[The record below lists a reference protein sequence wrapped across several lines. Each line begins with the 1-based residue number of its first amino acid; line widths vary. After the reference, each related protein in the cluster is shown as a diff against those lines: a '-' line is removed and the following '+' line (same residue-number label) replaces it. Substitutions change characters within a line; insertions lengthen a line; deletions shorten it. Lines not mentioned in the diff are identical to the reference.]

1 MLLDIREIQ
10 HVTALGRFRNFA
22 KAAESL
28 DISQPALSK
37 SIRGIEASLGV
48 QLFDRRRR
56 GVLPT
61 AFGEII
67 LSSSGPLLRGV
78 DEVLAE
84 IRRVK
89 GLEAGT
95 LRIGAGSFALDMS
108 VAETVT
114 RLAGRYPSL
123 HLRLVLDDWESLTRK
138 VMDGTLDVA
147 VAEVTAAEQESQLSV
162 ERLGEHGGVFY
173 CRSGHPLLSRTPLTF
188 ENISGFPLAMSPL
201 PGRVAP
207 FFERIGAAGRIDPAS
222 GHFLPAIT
230 LDSVILMKRAVH
242 ETNAISWAPK
252 VLIASELRDGS
263 LAALPFTPPWARLNY
278 GTFRRADRPV
288 TPALEMFLVELRAE
302 EKNHSRF
309 PPPKRVRRKGSVPR
323 EQAGTDAADGSRRA
337 VPGRS
342 RAGPS

>member
-10 HVTALGRFRNFA
+10 HVTAIGRFRSFA

-48 QLFDRRRR
+48 RLFDRSRS
-56 GVLPT
+56 GVTPT

-67 LSSSGPLLRGV
+67 LSASGPLLRGV

-95 LRIGAGSFALDMS
+95 LRIGAGSFALEMS

-114 RLAGRYPSL
+114 RLARRHPSL
-123 HLRLVLDDWESLTRK
+123 QIRILLDDWESLTRK
-138 VMDGTLDVA
+138 VMAGSLDVA
-147 VAEVTAAEQESQLSV
+147 VAEVTAAEQESQLAV

-173 CRSGHPLLSRTPLTF
+173 CRAGHPLLARASMTF

-207 FFERIGAAGRIDPAS
+207 FFERIGAAGRVDPAL
-222 GHFLPAIT
+222 GHFLPAVT
-230 LDSVILMKRAVH
+230 VDTVALMKRVVR
-242 ETNAISWAPK
+242 ETDAISWAPK
-252 VLIASELRDGS
+252 VLLAPELLDGS
-263 LAALPFTPPWARLNY
+263 LVALPFAPPWARLNY
-278 GTFRRADRPV
+278 GIFRRTDRPV
-288 TPALEMFLVELRAE
+288 PPALEMFLVELRGV
-302 EKNHSRF
+302 EKQHARSSSA
-309 PPPKRVRRKGSVPR
+309 RR
-323 EQAGTDAADGSRRA
+323 SRRDRN
-337 VPGRS
+337 RS
-342 RAGPS
+342 RRSG

>member
-10 HVTALGRFRNFA
+10 HVTAIGRFRSFA
-22 KAAESL
+22 RAAESL

-48 QLFDRRRR
+48 RLFDRSRR
-56 GVLPT
+56 GVSPT

-67 LSSSGPLLRGV
+67 LSASGPLLRGV

-95 LRIGAGSFALDMS
+95 LRIGAGSFALEMS

-114 RLAGRYPSL
+114 RLARSHPSL

-138 VMDGTLDVA
+138 VVAGSLDVA
-147 VAEVTAAEQESQLSV
+147 VAEVTAAEQEAQLSV
-162 ERLGEHGGVFY
+162 ERTGEHGGIFY
-173 CRSGHPLLSRTPLTF
+173 CRSDHPLLSRSPVTF
-188 ENISGFPLAMSPL
+188 EDISGFPFAMSPL

-222 GHFLPAIT
+222 GQFLPAIT
-230 LDSVILMKRAVH
+230 LDSVALMKRAVR
-242 ETNAISWAPK
+242 ETEAISWAPK
-252 VLIASELRDGS
+252 VLIDPELRDGS
-263 LAALPFTPPWARLNY
+263 FAALPFAPPWARLNY
-278 GTFRRADRPV
+278 GIFRRADRPV
-288 TPALEMFLVELRAE
+288 TPALEMFLVELRAV
-302 EKNHSRF
+302 EKEHSTSPSPR
-309 PPPKRVRRKGSVPR
+309 RARRKRGPR
-323 EQAGTDAADGSRRA
+323 IRAD
-337 VPGRS
+337 
-342 RAGPS
+342 

>member
-10 HVTALGRFRNFA
+10 HVTALGRFRSFA
-22 KAAESL
+22 RAAESL

-37 SIRGIEASLGV
+37 SIRGIETSLGV
-48 QLFDRRRR
+48 QLFDRSRK
-56 GVLPT
+56 GVSPT

-67 LSSSGPLLRGV
+67 LSASGPLLRGV

-108 VAETVT
+108 VAETVI
-114 RLAGRYPSL
+114 RLAKRHPSL

-138 VMDGTLDVA
+138 VVAGSLDVA

-162 ERLGEHGGVFY
+162 ERTGEHRGVFY
-173 CRSGHPLLSRTPLTF
+173 CRSGHPLLSRTQVTF
-188 ENISGFPLAMSPL
+188 EDISGFPFAMSPL

-222 GHFLPAIT
+222 SHFLPAIT

-252 VLIASELRDGS
+252 VLIASELHDGS
-263 LAALPFTPPWARLNY
+263 LVALPFAPPWARLNY
-278 GTFRRADRPV
+278 GIFRRADRPV
-288 TPALEMFLVELRAE
+288 TPAMEMFLVELRAV
-302 EKNHSRF
+302 EKKHSGAL
-309 PPPKRVRRKGSVPR
+309 PPKRVHRNP
-323 EQAGTDAADGSRRA
+323 SRR
-337 VPGRS
+337 GRN
-342 RAGPS
+342 G

>member
-28 DISQPALSK
+28 GISQPALSK

-48 QLFDRRRR
+48 QLFDRSRK
-56 GVLPT
+56 GVSPT

-67 LSSSGPLLRGV
+67 LSASGPLLRGV

-95 LRIGAGSFALDMS
+95 LRIGAGSFALEMS
-108 VAETVT
+108 VAEAVT
-114 RLAGRYPSL
+114 RMASRHPSL
-123 HLRLVLDDWESLTRK
+123 HLRIVLDDWESLTQK
-138 VMDGTLDVA
+138 VVAGSLDVA

-162 ERLGEHGGVFY
+162 ERMGEHGGVFY
-173 CRSGHPLLSRTPLTF
+173 CRSGHPLLTRSKLTF
-188 ENISGFPLAMSPL
+188 EDISGFPFAMSPL

-207 FFERIGAAGRIDPAS
+207 FFDRIGAAGRIDPAS

-230 LDSVILMKRAVH
+230 LDSVILMKRAVR
-242 ETNAISWAPK
+242 ETTAISWAPK
-252 VLIASELRDGS
+252 VLIASELADGS
-263 LAALPFTPPWARLNY
+263 FVALPFAPPWARLNY
-278 GTFRRADRPV
+278 GIFRRADRPV
-288 TPALEMFLVELRAE
+288 TPALEMFLDELRAVE
-302 EKNHSRF
+302 TKHSRS
-309 PPPKRVRRKGSVPR
+309 PAPRRVRRKQDR
-323 EQAGTDAADGSRRA
+323 T
-337 VPGRS
+337 
-342 RAGPS
+342 

>member
-10 HVTALGRFRNFA
+10 HVTAIGRFRNFA
-22 KAAESL
+22 RAAESL

-37 SIRGIEASLGV
+37 SIRAIETALGV
-48 QLFDRRRR
+48 RLFDRSRR
-56 GVLPT
+56 GVSPT

-67 LSSSGPLLRGV
+67 LSASGSLLRGV

-95 LRIGAGSFALDMS
+95 LRIGAGSFALEMS
-108 VAETVT
+108 VAEAVT
-114 RLAGRYPSL
+114 RMAKRHPSL

-138 VMDGTLDVA
+138 VIAGSLDVA
-147 VAEVTAAEQESQLSV
+147 VAEVTAAEQEPQLSV
-162 ERLGEHGGVFY
+162 ERMGEHGGIFY
-173 CRSGHPLLSRTPLTF
+173 CRSGHPLLARSQMTF

-230 LDSVILMKRAVH
+230 LDSVALMKRTVH
-242 ETNAISWAPK
+242 GTDAISWAPK
-252 VLIASELRDGS
+252 VLVAPELHDGS
-263 LAALPFTPPWARLNY
+263 LVALPFSPAWARLNY
-278 GTFRRADRPV
+278 GVFRRADRPV
-288 TPALEMFLVELRAE
+288 TPALELFLVELRTV
-302 EKNHSRF
+302 EKKHSRPL
-309 PPPKRVRRKGSVPR
+309 PPRRVRRKS
-323 EQAGTDAADGSRRA
+323 
-337 VPGRS
+337 GRS
-342 RAGPS
+342 ERPD

>member
-10 HVTALGRFRNFA
+10 HVTAIGRFRNFA
-22 KAAESL
+22 RAAESL

-37 SIRGIEASLGV
+37 SIRAIEESLGV
-48 QLFDRRRR
+48 RLFDRSRK
-56 GVLPT
+56 GVSPT
-61 AFGEII
+61 AFGEIV
-67 LSSSGPLLRGV
+67 LSASGPLLRGV

-89 GLEAGT
+89 GLETGT

-114 RLAGRYPSL
+114 RLAGKHPSL
-123 HLRLVLDDWESLTRK
+123 HIRLVLDDWESLTRK
-138 VMDGTLDVA
+138 VMAGSLDVA

-162 ERLGEHGGVFY
+162 ERMGEHGGVFY
-173 CRSGHPLLSRTPLTF
+173 CRSGHPLLSRTPATF
-188 ENISGFPLAMSPL
+188 EDIAGFPFAMSPL

-230 LDSVILMKRAVH
+230 LDSVSLMKRAVRG
-242 ETNAISWAPK
+242 TDAISWAPK

-263 LAALPFTPPWARLNY
+263 FVALPFAPPWARLNY
-278 GTFRRADRPV
+278 GIFRRADRPV
-288 TPALEMFLVELRAE
+288 TPALEMLLVELRAVE
-302 EKNHSRF
+302 RKHSKS
-309 PPPKRVRRKGSVPR
+309 PQAKPVRRK
-323 EQAGTDAADGSRRA
+323 
-337 VPGRS
+337 PGR
-342 RAGPS
+342 RGRTG

>member
-48 QLFDRRRR
+48 RLFDRSRK
-56 GVLPT
+56 GVSPT

-67 LSSSGPLLRGV
+67 LSASGPLLRGV

-95 LRIGAGSFALDMS
+95 VRIGAGSFALDMS

-114 RLAGRYPSL
+114 RLAARHPSL
-123 HLRLVLDDWESLTRK
+123 HIRLVLDDWESLTQK
-138 VMDGTLDVA
+138 VVAGSLDVA
-147 VAEVTAAEQESQLSV
+147 VAEVTAAEQEPQLSV
-162 ERLGEHGGVFY
+162 ERTGEHTGVFY
-173 CRSGHPLLSRTPLTF
+173 CRSGHPLLTPSKLTF
-188 ENISGFPLAMSPL
+188 EDISGFPFAMSPL

-207 FFERIGAAGRIDPAS
+207 FFERIGAAGRIDPSS

-242 ETNAISWAPK
+242 ETNAISWAPN
-252 VLIASELRDGS
+252 VLIASELADGS
-263 LAALPFTPPWARLNY
+263 FVALPFAPPWARLNY
-278 GTFRRADRPV
+278 GIFRRADRPV
-288 TPALEMFLVELRAE
+288 TPALEMFLVELRAV
-302 EKNHSRF
+302 EKKHARSL
-309 PPPKRVRRKGSVPR
+309 PPRHVRGNP
-323 EQAGTDAADGSRRA
+323 SRRRRT
-337 VPGRS
+337 G
-342 RAGPS
+342 

>member
-1 MLLDIREIQ
+1 MLLDIRDIQ
-10 HVTALGRFRNFA
+10 HVNAIGRFRNFA
-22 KAAESL
+22 RAAESL

-37 SIRGIEASLGV
+37 SIRAIEESLGV
-48 QLFDRRRR
+48 RLFDRSRR
-56 GVLPT
+56 GVSPT
-61 AFGEII
+61 AFGEIV
-67 LSSSGPLLRGV
+67 LSASGPLLRGV

-114 RLAGRYPSL
+114 RLAEHHPTL
-123 HLRLVLDDWESLTRK
+123 HIRLVLDDWESLTRK
-138 VMDGTLDVA
+138 VMAGTLDVA

-230 LDSVILMKRAVH
+230 LDSVILMKRAVRG
-242 ETNAISWAPK
+242 TDAISWAPK
-252 VLIASELRDGS
+252 VLIAPELHDGS
-263 LAALPFTPPWARLNY
+263 FVALPFAPPWARLNY
-278 GTFRRADRPV
+278 GIFRRADRPV
-288 TPALEMFLVELRAE
+288 TPALEMFLVELRAV
-302 EKNHSRF
+302 EKKHSKS
-309 PPPKRVRRKGSVPR
+309 PQAKRVRRKGSVAP
-323 EQAGTDAADGSRRA
+323 GTRRN
-337 VPGRS
+337 
-342 RAGPS
+342 